1 MSDAA
6 AAASTAPRAPLRQL
20 LRGVVDY
27 AGLFPPAGLPMAG
40 AVEQYARHR
49 EEPSAWMLGRFV
61 LPAARLD
68 EFEAAAASRLPRE
81 SAAWWS
87 LSALLSSDIEE
98 DLARVERF
106 NDRHR
111 DARHGAALVD
121 TVELKAHSVQDVAHA
136 SGVVQRQFDTFM
148 EIPVAEDP
156 ADLVAAIGTAHAK
169 AKIRTGG
176 TTADAFH
183 STAQVI
189 RFIARCIAH
198 GVAFKA
204 TAGLHHP
211 WRGEYRLTYETDAD
225 QGLMFGFLNVLLAT
239 AALHDGAEQGAAA
252 AILEERRPQAV
263 EFASDAVR
271 VGGRVITAES
281 LRRARDSMT
290 SFGSCSFAEPVRDL
304 GAQGLL

>member
-49 EEPSAWMLGRFV
+49 QEPSAWMLGRFV

-68 EFEAAAASRLPRE
+68 EFEAAAAAHLPRE
-81 SAAWWS
+81 SASWWS

-136 SGVVQRQFDTFM
+136 AGVVQRQFDTYM

-156 ADLVAAIGTAHAK
+156 AELVAAIGTARAK

-176 TTADAFH
+176 TTADAFPP
-183 STAQVI
+183 TAQVI

-198 GVAFKA
+198 GVPFKA

-211 WRGEYRLTYETDAD
+211 WRGEYRLTYEPDAD
-225 QGLMFGFLNVLLAT
+225 RGHMFGFLNVLLAT
-239 AALHDGAEQGAAA
+239 AALHAGAGEQEAA
-252 AILEERRPQAV
+252 AILDERHPDAV
-263 EFASDAVR
+263 EIGGDSVR
-271 VGGRVITAES
+271 VGGRTIAPDA
-281 LRRARDSMT
+281 LLRARDSMT
-290 SFGSCSFAEPVRDL
+290 SFGSCSFAEPVGDL
-304 GAQGLL
+304 RAQGLL

>member
-6 AAASTAPRAPLRQL
+6 AAASTAPRAPLREL

-49 EEPSAWMLGRFV
+49 QEPAAWMLGRFV

-68 EFEAAAASRLPRE
+68 EFEAAAEPHLPRE

-87 LSALLSSDIEE
+87 LSALLSSDLEE

-111 DARHGAALVD
+111 DARRGAALVD

-136 SGVVQRQFDTFM
+136 SGVVQRQFDTYM

-156 ADLVAAIGTAHAK
+156 AELVAAIGVARAK

-176 TTADAFH
+176 TTADAFPPP
-183 STAQVI
+183 AQVI
-189 RFIARCIAH
+189 RFITRCIAH
-198 GVAFKA
+198 GVPFKA
-204 TAGLHHP
+204 TAGLHHA
-211 WRGEYRLTYETDAD
+211 WRGEYQLTDEPGAER
-225 QGLMFGFLNVLLAT
+225 GLMFGFLNVLLAT
-239 AALHDGAEQGAAA
+239 AALHAGAGEPEAIAILDERHPGAAGFGSEGA
-252 AILEERRPQAV
+252 RIGQ
-263 EFASDAVR
+263 
-271 VGGRVITAES
+271 RVIPAEF
-281 LRRARDSMT
+281 LRRARESMT
-290 SFGSCSFAEPVRDL
+290 SFGSCSFAEPANDL
-304 GAQGLL
+304 RAHGVL